1 MNEFYF
7 YKLTGAGN
15 DFVFIDRKQ
24 NPKISLTPSQ
34 INKICNRRFGIGADG
49 VIIIQDV
56 ENFDFEMLYYNA
68 DGSTGSLCANGAR
81 CAIWF
86 AEKTKRLKNGKANF
100 ISNGMTY
107 SGIVISDEKIK
118 FNLNPPSKSKF
129 NFKVKAANQLIK
141 ADFIDTGSP
150 HLVIEV
156 TDVLKDPMNPSSS
169 YKSISEFPVYT
180 LGKELR
186 YHKDFSPAGANV
198 NFYCIEDNKI
208 QIRTY
213 ERGVEDETLACG
225 TGSVATAI
233 SVYFNKKI
241 SPPISLI
248 TWGGET
254 LIVNFDV
261 ENQKVSN
268 VSLTG
273 PAKIVF
279 EGKISGNF
287 FTNME

>member
-1 MNEFYF
+1 MNEIYF

-24 NPKISLTPSQ
+24 NPQILLTPEH
-34 INKICNRRFGIGADG
+34 IKKICNRRFGIGADG
-49 VIIIQDV
+49 VIIIQDI
-56 ENFDFEMLYYNA
+56 ENFNFEMLYFNA

-86 AEKTKRLKNGKANF
+86 AEKTNRLKNGKANF
-100 ISNGMTY
+100 ISNGVSY
-107 SGIVISDEKIK
+107 SGEVISEEKIK
-118 FNLNPPSKSKF
+118 FNLNSPSKSKF
-129 NFKVKAANQLIK
+129 NFIIKAADQLIN

-150 HLVIEV
+150 HIVIEIS
-156 TDVLKDPMNPSSS
+156 DVLKDPKNPVS
-169 YKSISEFPVYT
+169 YYNKISEFPVYE
-180 LGKELR
+180 LGKEIR
-186 YHKDFSPAGANV
+186 YHKDFFPAGTNV
-198 NFYCIEDNKI
+198 NFYCVEDNKI
-208 QIRTY
+208 YIRTY

-233 SVYFNKKI
+233 SAYFNKKI
-241 SPPISLI
+241 SPPVSLI

-268 VSLTG
+268 LTLTG

-287 FTNME
+287 FTNLE

>member
-1 MNEFYF
+1 MNEIYF

-15 DFVFIDRKQ
+15 DFIFFDRKKF
-24 NPKISLTPSQ
+24 PSLVVSSMA
-34 INKICNRRFGIGADG
+34 IRKLCDRKFGIGADG
-49 VIIIQDV
+49 IIIIQDKD
-56 ENFDFEMLYYNA
+56 NYDFEMQYFNA

-86 AEKTKRLKNGKANF
+86 AEKTNRLTNKKAKF
-100 ISNGMTY
+100 ISNGNEY
-107 SGIVISDEKIK
+107 SGEVISDELIK
-118 FNLNPPSKSKF
+118 FNLNPPTKSKF
-129 NFKVKAANQLIK
+129 NFRIKAAEQLIK

-150 HLVIEV
+150 HVVINI
-156 TDVLKDPMNPSSS
+156 KDILQDSKNPFSNFS
-169 YKSISEFPVYT
+169 KISDFPVYQ
-180 LGKELR
+180 LGREIR
-186 YHKDFSPAGANV
+186 YHKDFAPSGTNV
-198 NFYCIEDNKI
+198 NFYTVDNDKI
-208 QIRTY
+208 YIRTY

-233 SVYFNKKI
+233 SAFLNKKI
-241 SPPISLI
+241 SLPISLI

-261 ENQKVSN
+261 ENQKVSK

-287 FTNME
+287 FTKME

>member
-1 MNEFYF
+1 MNEIYF

-15 DFVFIDRKQ
+15 DFVFVDRKQ
-24 NPKISLTPSQ
+24 NPEISLTPSK
-34 INKICNRRFGIGADG
+34 IKKICNRRFGIGADG

-56 ENFDFEMLYYNA
+56 ENFDFEMLYFNA

-86 AEKTKRLKNGKANF
+86 AEKTGRLKNRKANF
-100 ISNGMTY
+100 ISNSETY
-107 SGIVISDEKIK
+107 SGEVISDEKIK

-129 NFKVKAANQLIK
+129 NFRVKAANQLIK

-150 HLVIEV
+150 HLVIEIS
-156 TDVLKDPMNPSSS
+156 DVLKDPMNPFSN
-169 YKSISEFPVYT
+169 YQSISEFPVNT

-186 YHKDFSPAGANV
+186 YHKDFSPAGTNV
-198 NFYCIEDNKI
+198 NFYYVEDNKI
-208 QIRTY
+208 YIRTY

-225 TGSVATAI
+225 TGSVATAL
-233 SVYFNKKI
+233 SVYFRKKI

-254 LIVNFDV
+254 LIVNFEV